1 MHILILGGLGY
12 TGTVLTQ
19 SLLLDGHKVTVVDN
33 QWFGD
38 HLKIRNK
45 NLKKYKIDIRDY
57 DKIPFNKVD
66 KVVHLANIANDPSVD
81 LNPSLSWDVNVLATR
96 HIMEKCIKYKVKH
109 FIYASSGSVYGI
121 KKEKQVTED
130 LSLKPISTYNKTKM
144 ISEKVIES
152 YKNEIKY
159 HIIRPAT
166 VCGLSPRMRF
176 DVTVNMFVHQA
187 FKNNFIEV
195 HGGKQIRPNI
205 NINDLTNVY
214 KHFLY
219 KDKLTSGIYNAGF
232 ENLSILNI
240 AKKVSKVMNCK
251 INVKKTV
258 IDQRSYRQNS
268 DKLLKTGFKRLFS
281 IEYAIK
287 ELAINFKNGSIKKND
302 DRYFTVKYMKKLGF

>member
-1 MHILILGGLGY
+1 MHVLILGGLGY
-12 TGTVLTQ
+12 TGSVLTQ
-19 SLLLDGHKVTVVDN
+19 SLLSDNHKVTVIDN
-33 QWFGD
+33 KWFGD
-38 HLKIRNK
+38 HLKIKNK

-57 DKIPFNKVD
+57 DKITFQGVD
-66 KVVHLANIANDPSVD
+66 KVIHLANIANDPAVD
-81 LNPSLSWDVNVLATR
+81 LNPSLSWEVNVLATR
-96 HIMEKCIKYKVKH
+96 YLMEKCIQYKIKH
-109 FIYASSGSVYGI
+109 LIYASSGSVYGI
-121 KKEKQVTED
+121 KKEKQVTEK

-176 DVTVNMFVHQA
+176 DVTVNMFVYQA

-195 HGGKQIRPNI
+195 HGGQQIRPNI

-219 KDKLTSGIYNAGF
+219 RDKLESGIYNAGF

-240 AKKVSKVMNCK
+240 AKKVSRIMNCK
-251 INVKKTV
+251 IKINSSVL
-258 IDQRSYRQNS
+258 DQRSYRQNS
-268 DKLLKTGFKRLFS
+268 NKLLSTGFKRQFS
-281 IEYAIK
+281 IEDAII
-287 ELAINFKNGSIKKND
+287 ELAFNLKNGFIKKKD